1 MSLIEVPRIGSW
13 WENPKQPGQ
22 IIEVVGVHLR
32 RVDSYVVF
40 QWGLSPADVT
50 AYPLE
55 RFFETFEER
64 GQ

>member
-1 MSLIEVPRIGSW
+1 MSLIEVPQIGSW

-22 IIEVVGVHLR
+22 VIEVVNLVHRKRDTL
-32 RVDSYVVF
+32 VIY
-40 QWGLSPADVT
+40 QWGLAAADVT

-55 RFFETFEER
+55 RFFETFTER